1 MCENA
6 SDLDALRFEVY
17 QSREAILIPADVK
30 NDQPASLSQIGGRKG
45 SLERFGMGPYGIF
58 REDQKAASG
67 FLESSSRPVR
77 ALKRSDSL
85 VNKLPRGHYRYLSQS
100 RQAAKRDRSGPA
112 PSRGRPEAIRE
123 TLRARIWPGVI
134 QLRKIDGPLAL

>member
-58 REDQKAASG
+58 REDQKAG
-67 FLESSSRPVR
+67 KRLSR
-77 ALKRSDSL
+77 
-85 VNKLPRGHYRYLSQS
+85 
-100 RQAAKRDRSGPA
+100 
-112 PSRGRPEAIRE
+112 
-123 TLRARIWPGVI
+123 I
-134 QLRKIDGPLAL
+134 QLKAGAGFEAQR